1 VANGTDSDQQTQQT
15 QSTNPPLGG
24 RLIGAGFA
32 VIGVILLVVGLLT
45 VRGHSPGKPGAA
57 PPGGT
62 SAPASSAASSAP
74 ASSAPPTTSL
84 GTSAPSGP
92 GSSAPGSSA
101 PGSSA
106 AGSSA
111 PGSAP
116 APSTP
121 AGSAPGR
128 TTGPP
133 APPAPARA
141 PLTVLNNS
149 TIHGLGDQV
158 AASARTRGWQIAT
171 TGNFAG
177 RIPVTTI
184 YFDPG
189 DSAGQRAAQEFAK
202 EFPQVQ
208 RVFPRYAG
216 LPPTPAGIVLVV
228 TKDWVS

>member
-1 VANGTDSDQQTQQT
+1 VANGTDSDQQT

-101 PGSSA
+101 PGS
-106 AGSSA
+106 
-111 PGSAP
+111 AP

-133 APPAPARA
+133 APPAPPRA

>member
-1 VANGTDSDQQTQQT
+1 VANGTDSEQQTRWT
-15 QSTNPPLGG
+15 SPPLGG

-45 VRGHSPGKPGAA
+45 IRGHSPNKPGAA
-57 PPGGT
+57 PPGGGT
-62 SAPASSAASSAP
+62 SAPGPSSSAPPTTSSGTTTAPSGPVSPAPGSTPASSAP
-74 ASSAPPTTSL
+74 ASSAP
-84 GTSAPSGP
+84 A
-92 GSSAPGSSA
+92 SSAPASSA
-101 PGSSA
+101 PAS
-106 AGSSA
+106 
-111 PGSAP
+111 
-116 APSTP
+116 
-121 AGSAPGR
+121 SAPGR
-128 TTGPP
+128 TTGTPPP
-133 APPAPARA
+133 ALPRA

-149 TIHGLGDQV
+149 TIHGLGEQA
-158 AASARTRGWQIAT
+158 AASARAKGWQIAT

-189 DSAGQRAAQEFAK
+189 DPAGQRAAQEFAR

>member
-1 VANGTDSDQQTQQT
+1 VANGTDSDQQT

-74 ASSAPPTTSL
+74 ASSAPT
-84 GTSAPSGP
+84 
-92 GSSAPGSSA
+92 
-101 PGSSA
+101 
-106 AGSSA
+106 
-111 PGSAP
+111 
-116 APSTP
+116 
-121 AGSAPGR
+121 GSAPGR